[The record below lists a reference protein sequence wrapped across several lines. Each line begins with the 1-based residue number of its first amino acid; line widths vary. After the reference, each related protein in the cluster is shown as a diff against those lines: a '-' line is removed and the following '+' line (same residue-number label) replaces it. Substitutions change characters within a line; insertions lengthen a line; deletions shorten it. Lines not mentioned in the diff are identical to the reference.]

1 MLLMPIGVSTVL
13 EFSGAAAVLIS
24 PGRVSE
30 VLCCESIPL
39 VITLLSQS
47 AGQAP
52 ALPSKVLRN
61 RLVGASA
68 LGGGL
73 GSFQRKIASL
83 FACLLGYDTI

>member
-39 VITLLSQS
+39 VITLLRVV
-47 AGQAP
+47 P
-52 ALPSKVLRN
+52 AENCVSV
-61 RLVGASA
+61 
-68 LGGGL
+68 
-73 GSFQRKIASL
+73 
-83 FACLLGYDTI
+83 CLLAWL